1 MHKLI
6 NILQEVLDEGKQVGT
21 LYHFT
26 NYDSAIGIVMKDFKL
41 KVALTPKEVS
51 IDELPDYAKY
61 ISFTRNKNLDSPT
74 ISREVRFTIDGNA
87 LSNRYRVEP
96 FADIKAGFGRTR
108 PGKDEAEERVNV
120 AKREGFVDI
129 APFLVSIDVME
140 PKELKV
146 GSLDADAFTELV
158 DDLKY
163 KNIPYKIVNKF

>member
-1 MHKLI
+1 MYNLA
-6 NILQEVLDEGKQVGT
+6 NILKEFLEEGKQVGP

-26 NYDSAIGIVMKDFKL
+26 NYDSAIGIVNKDFKL

-51 IDELPDYAKY
+51 IDQLPDYAKY

-96 FADIKAGFGRTR
+96 YADIKAGFGRAR

-129 APFLVSIDVME
+129 APFLVSIDIVK
-140 PKELKV
+140 PRDLKAD
-146 GSLDADAFTELV
+146 SLDSEAFFELIQ
-158 DDLKY
+158 DLEEKQ
-163 KNIPYKIVNKF
+163 IPYRVVKSF